1 MFFGSEVIETLL
13 REKLGASMSKGRIL
27 VVEDDF
33 DISNMLRI
41 YFSGQGYEVQVA
53 PRGGDALSITR
64 KQLPNLIMLDIMLPD
79 MNGYDVCRELRQTTR
94 TSYIPIIFLTQKD
107 ERSDRIAG
115 LELGADDYV
124 TKPFD
129 IEELKLRVQ
138 NAINAAGRVAQID
151 SKSNLPTGRL
161 IEDHLRGLMR
171 VQRPWTYIDV
181 KINTFDPFTEIYGFV
196 AGDELIRFMALLLN
210 EVVDEMGTP
219 DDYVGHPGRD
229 NFVIVTYS
237 TDARRMMERLGQRF
251 DEEVKQHYSF
261 IDRERGYILVPD
273 GGRGERQVSLMN
285 LSLGSVSTTSH
296 RFSDIREITELAAED
311 RRRRQNGADGD
322 VDDGEQLLTSW

>member
-1 MFFGSEVIETLL
+1 
-13 REKLGASMSKGRIL
+13 MSKGRIL

-41 YFSGQGYEVQVA
+41 YFTGQGYEVQVA
-53 PRGGDALSITR
+53 PRGNDALSMTR

-79 MNGYDVCRELRQTTR
+79 MNGYDVCRELRTTTR
-94 TSYIPIIFLTQKD
+94 TSHIPIIFLTQKD
-107 ERSDRIAG
+107 ERSDKIAG

-138 NAINAAGRVAQID
+138 NAIVAASRQTQID

-161 IEDHLRGLMR
+161 IEDHLRSLMHSEKR
-171 VQRPWTYIDV
+171 WTYVDLKID
-181 KINTFDPFTEIYGFV
+181 NFDAFAEVYGFV
-196 AGDELIRFMALLLN
+196 AGDETIRFMALLIG
-210 EVVDEMGTP
+210 EVVDENGTS

-229 NFVIVTYS
+229 NFVVITHSDNPNAVI
-237 TDARRMMERLGQRF
+237 DRLAERF

-273 GGRGERQVSLMN
+273 GTQGERQVGLMKVA
-285 LSLGSVSTTSH
+285 SGSVSTATH
-296 RFSDIREITELAAED
+296 QFSDIREITELASEN
-311 RRRRQNGADGD
+311 RRRGQGD
-322 VDDGEQLLTSW
+322 DVGGEASSDILTAW